1 VINRRIAI
9 TPIHLD
15 LTGRRLL
22 RRLKTWTW
30 DQPAAAQPPA
40 QPAATQ
46 PPGPDRPAEVNKERT
61 IAEERRRERR

>member
-1 VINRRIAI
+1 V

-30 DQPAAAQPPA
+30 DLPAGDVLADAVAAAIPAAAAP
-40 QPAATQ
+40 T
-46 PPGPDRPAEVNKERT
+46 GPVDTVPDD
-61 IAEERRRERR
+61 